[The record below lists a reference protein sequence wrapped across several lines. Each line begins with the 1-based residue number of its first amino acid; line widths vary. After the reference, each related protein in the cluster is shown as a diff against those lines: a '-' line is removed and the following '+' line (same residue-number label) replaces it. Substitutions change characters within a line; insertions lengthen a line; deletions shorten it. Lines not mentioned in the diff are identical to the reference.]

1 MRGKRQAGKPD
12 LRPADD
18 VDIFRRAHYN
28 ANRMPIKVGTMMK
41 YLLAIILIAAPF
53 TRAVADD
60 EIKIERIF
68 GPEIPGEYKHP
79 ASITELDNG
88 DLYLV
93 YYGGAGE
100 YSSDT
105 AVYGSRL
112 AKGGSEWTRPAI
124 IADTP
129 GRSEGNAVV
138 WQAPDRIVWLFYI
151 TNYGS
156 TWSESRIKY
165 KLSKDRAQTW
175 SDSDILTFE
184 LGSMVR
190 GRPIV
195 LNDGD
200 YLLPVYHETGGNR
213 EWTAEDTCSYFL
225 RFDRKTKTWSESNRI
240 HSPNGN
246 LQPAAVQ
253 INDRYLVAYCRPGG
267 DYEPNPDRFVIRS
280 ESRDGGETWTD
291 GEDSEFPNP
300 NSAVDLIKLRNGHL
314 LLVYNNTNVG
324 DRMPLT
330 AAIST
335 DNDRSYPHR
344 RNLVNQPGDTAAYPV
359 AIQTQDGKIHV
370 VYTSQERTVVNRAT
384 FDESAILGHKEE
396 RQEAD

>member
-1 MRGKRQAGKPD
+1 
-12 LRPADD
+12 

-28 ANRMPIKVGTMMK
+28 ANQMPIKVGTMMK
-41 YLLAIILIAAPF
+41 YLIAIFLFAAPF
-53 TRAVADD
+53 TRAVAND

-112 AKGGSEWTRPAI
+112 VKGASEWIRPAI

-138 WQAPDRIVWLFYI
+138 WQAPDGVVWLFYI

-240 HSPNGN
+240 HAPNGN
-246 LQPAAVQ
+246 LQPAVVQ
-253 INDRYLVAYCRPGG
+253 INDNYLVAYCRPGG
-267 DYEPNPDRFVIRS
+267 DFEPNPNRFVIRS
-280 ESRDGGETWTD
+280 ESRDGGETWSD

-300 NSAVDLIKLRNGHL
+300 NSAVDFIKLQSGHL

-335 DNDRSYPHR
+335 DDDRSYPHR

>member
-1 MRGKRQAGKPD
+1 MTK
-12 LRPADD
+12 
-18 VDIFRRAHYN
+18 
-28 ANRMPIKVGTMMK
+28 T
-41 YLLAIILIAAPF
+41 LIAILFVAGPLAPAF
-53 TRAVADD
+53 AETD
-60 EIKIERIF
+60 IKIERLF

-88 DLYLV
+88 DLYVV
-93 YYGGAGE
+93 YYGGSGE

-105 AVYGSRL
+105 AVHGSRL
-112 AKGGSEWTRPAI
+112 AKGSDQWTRPAI

-138 WQAPDRIVWLFYI
+138 WQAPDGLVWLFYI
-151 TNYGS
+151 TNYGA
-156 TWSESRIKY
+156 TWSSSRIKY

-195 LNDGD
+195 LADGD
-200 YLLPVYHETGGNR
+200 YLLPVYHETGEDR
-213 EWTAEDTCSYFL
+213 ERTAEDTCSYFF
-225 RFDRKTKTWSESNRI
+225 RYDQTTKTWSESSRI

-246 LQPAAVQ
+246 LQPAVAQVT
-253 INDRYLVAYCRPGG
+253 DDFLVAYCRPGG
-267 DYEPNPDRFVIRS
+267 DFEPNPKRFVIRS
-280 ESRDGGETWTD
+280 ESRDGGRTWS
-291 GEDSEFPNP
+291 GGKDSEFPNP
-300 NSAVDLIKLRNGHL
+300 NSAVEFIKLRNGHL
-314 LLVYNNTNVG
+314 LLVYNDTNVG

-335 DNDRSYPHR
+335 DNDKSYPHR
-344 RNLVNQPGDTAAYPV
+344 RDLVNQPGDTAAYPV
-359 AIQTQDGKIHV
+359 AIQTQDGRIHV

-384 FDESAILGHKEE
+384 FDEMAILGHNK
-396 RQEAD
+396 D